1 MAFCVSS
8 CPDCWQPWS
17 LHSGFNLLLVR
28 PVIATLSMLVLLPPL
43 IYFVFERSERALRD
57 WLESDLDSDVQLL
70 ESINSGEL
78 PGLSRRPATCIPCSD
93 RFRGEV
99 VADMLCYL
107 RLHVE
112 LALRAK
118 GLLMLR
124 ESGFGEQPLDDETR
138 AQIEELHYLERSLGR
153 TGQLALRPL
162 VVATSKDLWQLKWL
176 AQ

>member
-1 MAFCVSS
+1 MA
-8 CPDCWQPWS
+8 
-17 LHSGFNLLLVR
+17 LHSAFQPLLVR
-28 PVIATLSMLVLLPPL
+28 PVLATLSMLVLLPPI
-43 IYFVFERSERALRD
+43 IYFMFERSERALRN

-70 ESINSGEL
+70 ESINSGGFPDTHAGRYL
-78 PGLSRRPATCIPCSD
+78 HSLRD

-138 AQIEELHYLERSLGR
+138 AQIEELRLPRALASAGPDNSRCGR
-153 TGQLALRPL
+153 WWWRQAR
-162 VVATSKDLWQLKWL
+162 TSGS
-176 AQ
+176 